1 MEAKEMALKKAE
13 GIREKFQLVDGTFSA
28 PEASNIIT
36 NLINEKI
43 NFHKIQRLQKWED
56 DHSVNTTDLDDRIS
70 QLRKEK
76 EKALDFINSQEE
88 SKTRF
93 KINGILEIT
102 LEK

>member
-1 MEAKEMALKKAE
+1 METQEQAVLNATQTQEN
-13 GIREKFQLVDGTFSA
+13 IQLVDGTFSA
-28 PEASNIIT
+28 IEASNIIT

-56 DHSVNTTDLDDRIS
+56 DHSVNTTDLDDRIN

-76 EKALDFINSQEE
+76 EKALDFINSQKET
-88 SKTRF
+88 KTHF

-102 LEK
+102 AEK

>member
-1 MEAKEMALKKAE
+1 MAVLKAKGTQEN
-13 GIREKFQLVDGTFSA
+13 FQLVDGTFSA

-56 DHSVNTTDLDDRIS
+56 DHSVNTEDLDDRIT

-76 EKALDFINSQEE
+76 EKALDFINNQKEN
-88 SKTRF
+88 TVRF

-102 LEK
+102 VEK

>member
-1 MEAKEMALKKAE
+1 METKEMAIVNATQTQE
-13 GIREKFQLVDGTFSA
+13 NIQLVDGTFTG

-56 DHSVNTTDLDDRIS
+56 DHSVNTSDLDDRIH

-76 EKALDFINSQEE
+76 EKALNFINSQKDT
-88 SKTRF
+88 KTRF

-102 LEK
+102 AEE